1 MPHGPLGRS
10 LALRGTY
17 GADKSGV
24 APATLYFALLDG
36 SPVAGGVEPSSTGG
50 YARVAKVNDATLWG
64 TIASTATQISNTGSA
79 GDITWPTST
88 GLWSITAPLTWWAI
102 YDNSA
107 GGNLVAYGEMTTAIQ
122 ITGSGDTARIPV
134 GALTLIQEA

>member
-17 GADKSGV
+17 GADKSSV

-36 SPVAGGVEPSSTGG
+36 PADSGGTEPDSTGD
-50 YARVAKVNDATLWG
+50 YARVAKTNDATLWG
-64 TIASTATQISNTGSA
+64 TISSAATSIATV
-79 GDITWPTST
+79 GDITWPVST
-88 GLWSITAPLTWWAI
+88 GLWSITDELTHWAC

-107 GGNLVAYGEMTTAIQ
+107 GGNLISHGALTTTIQ
-122 ITGSGDTARIPV
+122 ITGAGDTARIPA